1 MRMLARAALL
11 RPLVLIEI
19 LSLVIAIGGC
29 SGGDSTSPPPGHE
42 DTWNVVAGRTWTMPG
57 MAEGYRCFGMHVT
70 SDEYLTGF
78 RLANA
83 SPVQNET
90 LLTVLGTAVQEGP
103 FECDAGTLGTHLIYA
118 ASVGT
123 TPIEFPTSFGVHV
136 SAGQYLLLNIH
147 LVNPADTSV
156 SDSTRIEARIG
167 SATDVATPIDMTM
180 GGTFQI
186 NIPNDGQV
194 HTATGS
200 CRAGADKHA
209 LAILPFMRSRGVH
222 QTVTVVADS
231 TSQTIVD
238 QGFDWRHNTY
248 TQFSTPIQVR
258 LSSRVITTCSYI
270 NSGSQ
275 TETYGESSAN
285 ESCFSAMYR
294 YPISDSGN
302 FYSCAEGGGS
312 FDFTRE

>member
-11 RPLVLIEI
+11 RPLALIAVLF
-19 LSLVIAIGGC
+19 LVAIGGC
-29 SGGDSTSPPPGHE
+29 SGGDSTSPPPVTE
-42 DTWNVVAGRTWTMPG
+42 DTWEVVAGRTWTMPG
-57 MAEGYRCFGMHVT
+57 TAEGYRCFGMHVT

-90 LLTVLGTAVQEGP
+90 LLTVLGTAVPEGS
-103 FECDAGTLGTHLIYA
+103 FDCGAGTLGAHLIYA
-118 ASVGT
+118 AGVGT
-123 TPIEFPTSFGVHV
+123 TAIEFPAGFGVHV

-147 LVNPADTSV
+147 LVNPADTSA

-167 SATDVATPIDMTM
+167 SASDVATPIYMTM

-186 NIPNDGQV
+186 DIPNDGQV

-200 CRAGADKHA
+200 CRAGTDKHA
-209 LAILPFMRSRGVH
+209 LAILPFMRSRATH
-222 QTVTVVADS
+222 QTVKVVADS
-231 TSQTIVD
+231 TSQTIFD
-238 QGFDWRHNTY
+238 QDFDWQHNTY
-248 TQFSTPIQVR
+248 TQFSTPIPIQ
-258 LSSRVITTCSYI
+258 LSNSVITTCSYL

-275 TETYGESSAN
+275 TETYGESSTN
-285 ESCFSAMYR
+285 ESCFSAIYR